1 MVNKLLETDLQP
13 DPALAFPVGWGN
25 VENGEGK
32 MPIAMQIVGK
42 RFEDETVL
50 KAAKAWEVAGLG
62 LDSWDG
68 KS

>member
-1 MVNKLLETDLQP
+1 VD
-13 DPALAFPVGWGN
+13 
-25 VENGEGK
+25 NGEGK
-32 MPIAMQIVGK
+32 MPIAIQIVGR